1 MHHWSKAASQPLDN
15 VTLQLH
21 VRISHAQHISLPRR
35 RRHLLCLRRKCKIV
49 CNRTKHRHWQF
60 SVADWA
66 KESGKLAE
74 GKWKIGRR
82 EVANQHMQL
91 DRGKQIWNMIW
102 REIQLKNAEHGS
114 GKLAEGK
121 WKIGRREKS
130 GSTAAPSWLM
140 LRSSLKKLE
149 FTCWRFQL
157 CAPLP
162 TFYVYF
168 CHNRPQN
175 LNSPVFDT
183 SFSQLTT
190 QWVGEPD

>member
-1 MHHWSKAASQPLDN
+1 MQLDGETNMKYDSKRNPVEKCWKWKWQIG
-15 VTLQLH
+15 H
-21 VRISHAQHISLPRR
+21 
-35 RRHLLCLRRKCKIV
+35 RKV
-49 CNRTKHRHWQF
+49 
-60 SVADWA
+60 VDWA

-140 LRSSLKKLE
+140 LGSSLKKLE

-162 TFYVYF
+162 TFHEKF
-168 CHNRPQN
+168 FHS
-175 LNSPVFDT
+175 LLMKKNSAVFDP
-183 SFSQLTT
+183 SFSRPST
-190 QWVGEPD
+190 QEGRGTWL